1 MNQLLVRAFL
11 ALRYRD
17 EGQTIIEYALVLSL
31 VSVTAIAIL
40 QTIGSVPGAFLTQV
54 TADL

>member
-1 MNQLLVRAFL
+1 MNQLLVRTIL
-11 ALRYRD
+11 ALRSRQ
-17 EGQTIIEYALVLSL
+17 EGQTIVEYALVLSL

-40 QTIGSVPGAFLTQV
+40 NVIGGFPSAFLTQV